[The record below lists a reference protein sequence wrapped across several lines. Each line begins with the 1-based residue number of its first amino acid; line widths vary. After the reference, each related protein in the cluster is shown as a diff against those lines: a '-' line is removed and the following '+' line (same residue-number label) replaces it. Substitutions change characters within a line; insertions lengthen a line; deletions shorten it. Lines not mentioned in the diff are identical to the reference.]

1 MEAPN
6 SQTEGD
12 SALLAASTASANNSS
27 VAAATTGPASSDPN
41 LVIAQE
47 FQYLLEKSQQ
57 LFAGLRDL
65 PPTGKNWQPYFQRT
79 FEVYTKLW
87 KFQQMHRAIL
97 ENKEYHGLKRWDI
110 GEVASKIGQLY
121 YHYYLRTSETNYLNE
136 SYIFYEAIRA
146 RQYFKDVL
154 DANNPALVIKKLRYY
169 ARFIVVCLF
178 LNRFDVIRSLMDELT
193 ALIEEYTRIFN
204 PSDSA
209 EWNVVLSEISTFLEA
224 QKKTTPVDLDGN
236 AVVAPTRLQV
246 ERTAK
251 TDKDGGV
258 RLKLQEAILV
268 GNFQNQIKFSELTL
282 DMYRLLQALEREPTT
297 ASSPPPGPGED
308 AANGGGGGG
317 GGERKDDTGA
327 TQDESSGGNT
337 TGGSSSDRAV
347 RRTNPHKYL
356 LYRPTFA
363 QLMYYIATTFKDI
376 TDHNAILLYLSAD
389 GSKKAVKPDQG
400 DPAYLTNYAGGV
412 ATAVNLNYA
421 ARKAP
426 EKHEAESHAPVVH
439 CLHPNDLL
447 PFTRKPLFV
456 IVDSTNSVAFKDFP
470 RVFSQSVAFLMSP
483 TEYPASIKDN
493 TQIGSLFTLFLTTP
507 VKAFAFVSDVTEV
520 GRDTWETCLRLVRE
534 TEAVINDLLD
544 GEAALDPAHKRF
556 LQDDFLR
563 QFLIRYVLC
572 TAILH
577 AHASFKDPQHF
588 PSCFP
593 PLAPSLAAAP
603 ELTAKLRDL
612 VAAAGVGGLYEF
624 PQGNDDAAAGSAAAA
639 AVPAPSA
646 TASAASAT
654 AAAGAASST
663 GGSAGV
669 GEDAATPTM
678 AAATPAPPS

>member
-1 MEAPN
+1 MDGANPITYVEATSLPKEVTDN
-6 SQTEGD
+6 
-12 SALLAASTASANNSS
+12 
-27 VAAATTGPASSDPN
+27 N
-41 LVIAQE
+41 LVVAQE

-87 KFQQMHRAIL
+87 KFQQMHRPIL

-136 SYIFYEAIRA
+136 SFIFYEAIRA

-178 LNRFDVIRSLMDELT
+178 LNRNDVIRNLMEELT
-193 ALIEEYTRIFN
+193 ALIEDYTRTFN

-246 ERTAK
+246 ERTLK
-251 TDKDGGV
+251 FEKDGSV
-258 RLKLQEAILV
+258 RLRLQEAILV

-297 ASSPPPGPGED
+297 ASSPTRTGGPGGEDVLGPGEK
-308 AANGGGGGG
+308 
-317 GGERKDDTGA
+317 KDEA
-327 TQDESSGGNT
+327 SHDESGNA
-337 TGGSSSDRAV
+337 GSTSAERAAT

-363 QLMYYIATTFKDI
+363 QLMYYIATSFKDI
-376 TDHNAILLYLSAD
+376 TDSNAMLVYLSAD
-389 GSKKAVKPDQG
+389 GAKKLIKHEQPESASL
-400 DPAYLTNYAGGV
+400 AHYSGGV
-412 ATAVNLNYA
+412 ATAVNLNF
-421 ARKAP
+421 ARKTP
-426 EKHEAESHAPVVH
+426 EKSEAETQAPVVH
-439 CLHPNDLL
+439 CLHPADLV

-470 RVFSQSVAFLMSP
+470 KVFAQSVAFLMSP

-507 VKAFAFVSDVTEV
+507 IKAFAFISDPTEV
-520 GRDTWETCLRLVRE
+520 SKDTWSKCSSLIKDTET
-534 TEAVINDLLD
+534 AVGELLD
-544 GEAALDPAHKRF
+544 NESALDPAIRRF

-563 QFLIRYVLC
+563 QFMIRFVI
-572 TAILH
+572 TDAILH
-577 AHASFKDPQHF
+577 AHTSFKDPQHF
-588 PSCFP
+588 PTCFP
-593 PLAPSLAAAP
+593 PLVPTLTTAP
-603 ELTAKLRDL
+603 ELTNRLRELVTAAGVAGSYEFPAASEDP
-612 VAAAGVGGLYEF
+612 VAAA
-624 PQGNDDAAAGSAAAA
+624 AAAAPVA
-639 AVPAPSA
+639 AVPAPV
-646 TASAASAT
+646 AS
-654 AAAGAASST
+654 G
-663 GGSAGV
+663 
-669 GEDAATPTM
+669 
-678 AAATPAPPS
+678 

>member
-1 MEAPN
+1 MDAPN
-6 SQTEGD
+6 PAMD
-12 SALLAASTASANNSS
+12 VDA
-27 VAAATTGPASSDPN
+27 AAATTPNSAQPDPN

-178 LNRFDVIRSLMDELT
+178 LNRNDVIKSLMEELT
-193 ALIEEYTRIFN
+193 ALIEEYTKTFN

-236 AVVAPTRLQV
+236 AVLAPTRLQI
-246 ERTAK
+246 ERTPK
-251 TDKDGGV
+251 FDKDGTA
-258 RLKLQEAILV
+258 RLRLQEAILV

-297 ASSPPPGPGED
+297 ASSPTRQGMATED
-308 AANGGGGGG
+308 TLTSND
-317 GGERKDDTGA
+317 RKDDALQEESGNTG
-327 TQDESSGGNT
+327 TSSGNERSAT
-337 TGGSSSDRAV
+337 

-376 TDHNAILLYLSAD
+376 TDTNAMLIYLSAD
-389 GSKKAVKPDQG
+389 GSKKLVKTEGG
-400 DPAYLTNYAGGV
+400 DTANYSGGV
-412 ATAVNLNYA
+412 ATAVNQHY

-426 EKHEAESHAPVVH
+426 EKTEAENQAPVVH
-439 CLHPNDLL
+439 CLHPNDLV

-470 RVFSQSVAFLMSP
+470 KTFSQSVAFLMSP

-493 TQIGSLFTLFLTTP
+493 TQIGSLFTLFLTIP
-507 VKAFAFVSDVTEV
+507 IKAFAFISDLTEV
-520 GRDTWETCLRLVRE
+520 SKDTWENCSRAIRE
-534 TEAVINDLLD
+534 TETLVGELLD
-544 GEAALDPAHKRF
+544 GEAALDPSHKRF

-563 QFLIRYVLC
+563 QFMIRFVIAD
-572 TAILH
+572 AILH
-577 AHASFKDPQHF
+577 AHTSFKDPQHF
-588 PSCFP
+588 PTCFP
-593 PLAPSLAAAP
+593 ALVPSLASAP
-603 ELTAKLRDL
+603 ELTNRLREL
-612 VAAAGVGGLYEF
+612 VNTAGV
-624 PQGNDDAAAGSAAAA
+624 AGSYDFPAVETAA
-639 AVPAPSA
+639 AVAPS
-646 TASAASAT
+646 
-654 AAAGAASST
+654 
-663 GGSAGV
+663 
-669 GEDAATPTM
+669 
-678 AAATPAPPS
+678 

>member
-6 SQTEGD
+6 PQTDLD
-12 SALLAASTASANNSS
+12 SAQLT
-27 VAAATTGPASSDPN
+27 ATTGNNNNGSSAAGASSTAASDPN
-41 LVIAQE
+41 LVVAQE

-246 ERTAK
+246 ERTPKA
-251 TDKDGGV
+251 DKDGGV
-258 RLKLQEAILV
+258 RLKLQEAIL
-268 GNFQNQIKFSELTL
+268 IKFSELTL

-297 ASSPPPGPGED
+297 ASSPTRGSGED
-308 AANGGGGGG
+308 ASGGAGGAGGGA
-317 GGERKDDTGA
+317 ERKDDTGS
-327 TQDESSGGNT
+327 TQDESTSGNA

-389 GSKKAVKPDQG
+389 GSKKAVKPEQG

-421 ARKAP
+421 ARKVP
-426 EKHEAESHAPVVH
+426 EKHEADSQAPVVH

-483 TEYPASIKDN
+483 SEYPASIRDN

-534 TEAVINDLLD
+534 TEAIISDLLD
-544 GEAALDPAHKRF
+544 DEAALDPAHKRF

-572 TAILH
+572 TGILH
-577 AHASFKDPQHF
+577 AHTSFKDPQHF

-612 VAAAGVGGLYEF
+612 VAAAGVSGLYEF
-624 PQGNDDAAAGSAAAA
+624 PKGKEDATAGSAPAAT
-639 AVPAPSA
+639 AVQASSA
-646 TASAASAT
+646 TASAPSASASASAAPVAGGPGAGDE
-654 AAAGAASST
+654 AAAP
-663 GGSAGV
+663 
-669 GEDAATPTM
+669 AT
-678 AAATPAPPS
+678 ATTPVPPS